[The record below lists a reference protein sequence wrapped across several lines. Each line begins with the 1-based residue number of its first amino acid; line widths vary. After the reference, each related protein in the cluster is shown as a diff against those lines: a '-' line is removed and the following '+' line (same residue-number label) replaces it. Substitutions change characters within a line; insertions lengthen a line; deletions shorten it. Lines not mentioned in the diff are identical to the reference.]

1 MRIGM
6 LGGSFNPVHTGHV
19 RLAMEAL
26 ELLHLDRIDF
36 VPAAIPPHKPSA
48 GLLPFGLRCR
58 LLRLAVAGLSRMH
71 VNLMEA
77 HRRGPSYTWDTL
89 GTYAEEQPGAR
100 LFFLM
105 GASDLPTLPAWRH
118 GLDLPR
124 RADLVV
130 AARLGM
136 AAEQVQELISRYWPG
151 AVGPQT
157 HATPGKVPG
166 KVPDKV
172 PDKVLTWR
180 LPENGR
186 LMLIAPPCLEIS
198 STLIREYWRQGRN
211 LTLLTPKSVEQELM
225 RKKSVVDR
233 FWI

>member
-1 MRIGM
+1 MRIGL

-19 RLAMEAL
+19 RLAVEAM
-26 ELLHLDRIDF
+26 ELLHLDRIDL
-36 VPAAIPPHKPSA
+36 VPAAIPPHKPSE

-58 LLRLAVAGLSRMH
+58 LLRLAVAGLPRIH
-71 VNLMEA
+71 VNLTEA
-77 HRRGPSYTWDTL
+77 RRRGPSYTWNTL
-89 GTYAEEQPGAR
+89 GTYAGEQPGTK

-124 RADLVV
+124 RVDLVV
-130 AARLGM
+130 ATRQGM
-136 AAEQVQELISRYWPG
+136 TEDLVQELISRYWPG
-151 AVGPQT
+151 AAGPQT
-157 HATPGKVPG
+157 HSTPG
-166 KVPDKV
+166 KV
-172 PDKVLTWR
+172 PDKVLTWH

-198 STLIREYWRQGRN
+198 STLIRKYWRQGRN
-211 LTLLTPKSVEQELM
+211 LTLLTPESVEQELM
-225 RKKSVVDR
+225 RKKNVVDR